1 MTRRHL
7 LLPLPALLLS
17 ACTLAPTYERPT
29 MPVQASWSLTGAT
42 TNVDASTA
50 AGKAAAQL
58 AWQDLVND
66 SRLRDV
72 IHLALNNNR
81 DLRVASL
88 NVDKV
93 RAQYLIR
100 DAALYPTI
108 NVGVGETAQHIAPG
122 QSLAGSGNG
131 YTTRY
136 SSASVG
142 LSAYELDLFGRVRSL
157 KAQALSTYLASQETA
172 RAARISLIAETVNA
186 WLALAA
192 DREQLNLAQDTL
204 KSRESSL
211 TLIQRSTELGVAS
224 QLDLAQATTVTESAR
239 ADVATLVSQVAR
251 DRNALTLLC
260 GGNLPDAL
268 IPTALPA
275 AISDLSSLPAGMPS
289 EVLLQRPDILAAE
302 EALKSANA
310 NIGAARA
317 AFFPTVTLTTSLG
330 TASREFNDL
339 FGAGTRTWSFLPQLS
354 VPIFDGGR
362 NRASLRA
369 AKVDREIAVAQY
381 EKAIQGAF
389 REVSDALAEQSTLDQ
404 RLAARNA
411 LVAASSQAFQLA
423 EARYRQGIDS
433 YLSLQDAQRTLYSV
447 QQALIST
454 RQARLANLITLYK
467 VLGGGSLTES
477 VKPSPAS

>member
-17 ACTLAPTYERPT
+17 ACTLAPTYERPPA
-29 MPVQASWSLTGAT
+29 PVPASWSQADATSAT
-42 TNVDASTA
+42 TAQ
-50 AGKAAAQL
+50 KPAAQL

-66 SRLRDV
+66 ARLRDV
-72 IHLALNNNR
+72 IALALDNNR

-108 NVGVGETAQHIAPG
+108 NLGVGETAQHIAPG
-122 QSLAGSGNG
+122 QSITGAGNG

-157 KAQALSTYLASQETA
+157 KDQALSTYLASQETA

-192 DREQLNLAQDTL
+192 DSEQLTLAQDTL
-204 KSRESSL
+204 KSREDSQA
-211 TLIQRSTELGVAS
+211 LIQRSAELGVAS
-224 QLDLAQATTVTESAR
+224 QLDLAQASTLTEGSR
-239 ADVATLVSQVAR
+239 ADVATLTSQVAR
-251 DRNALTLLC
+251 DRNALVLLC

-268 IPTALPA
+268 VPTALPA
-275 AISDLSSLPAGMPS
+275 AISDLASLPAGMPS
-289 EVLLQRPDILAAE
+289 DVLLQRPDILAAE
-302 EALKSANA
+302 ETLKSANA

-330 TASREFNDL
+330 TASRDFNNL
-339 FGAGTRTWSFLPQLS
+339 FGSGTRTWSFLPQLT

-362 NRASLRA
+362 NRANLRA
-369 AKVDREIAVAQY
+369 AKVDREIAMAQY
-381 EKAIQGAF
+381 EKAIQVAF
-389 REVSDALAEQSTLDQ
+389 REVSDTLAEQATLDQ
-404 RLAARNA
+404 RLSARNA
-411 LVAASSQAFQLA
+411 VVAASEQAYQLA

-433 YLSLQDAQRTLYSV
+433 YLGLQDAQRTLYSAR
-447 QQALIST
+447 QAQIST

-467 VLGGGSLTES
+467 VLGGGSAAES
-477 VKPSPAS
+477 AKPSPAT